1 MPIVKTAE
9 LTGEALNWA
18 VGKADGLALQIQ
30 PPQYGIG
37 ARVFVESPSGL
48 ARYRPT
54 VDWGQCGPL
63 IEKFKV
69 WVSPPVG
76 EGMDEDGWD
85 ATIYE
90 DGFKVSQVWGAP
102 DARTAI
108 CRAVVAAVSGEAVD
122 VPGELV

>member
-18 VGKADGLALQIQ
+18 AGKADGLALQIQ

-63 IEKFKV
+63 IDKHAIGLCGDSSEA
-69 WVSPPVG
+69 WRAYTAP
-76 EGMDEDGWD
+76 EDVEYQGVAAD
-85 ATIYE
+85 
-90 DGFKVSQVWGAP
+90 P
-102 DARTAI
+102 RTAI
-108 CRAVVAAVSGEAVD
+108 CRAVVAALSGEAVD
-122 VPGELV
+122 VPGELL